1 MDFAHLLTAVL
12 PSSFLLNPSQSF
24 LNCSPTNPSFLASPS
39 DHLFLAIL
47 LSVHPP
53 PQQCLHFPCIPGY
66 VLLAC
71 ALDYCCLTLPALG
84 GWGWGGTE
92 SMTGSGSR
100 WETLQQALIP
110 STRASLVPRKHRFYS
125 SSWLA
130 HIIHTSNPCS
140 LRQSSIRSSFRR
152 CLCGCVVP
160 SIYIEVATEIPP
172 TFSLFSDFDCL
183 VGARVP
189 LLDIVDPTLEDFQYT
204 GLCLF

>member
-140 LRQSSIRSSFRR
+140 LRQSSIRSSCGR
-152 CLCGCVVP
+152 CLYISVQSVQPLELTWRWPHHSCSMYSYLKTCPTDLWKPVWSLSPLSCFFQSVP
-160 SIYIEVATEIPP
+160 S
-172 TFSLFSDFDCL
+172 
-183 VGARVP
+183 
-189 LLDIVDPTLEDFQYT
+189 
-204 GLCLF
+204 